1 MQEKSLK
8 VLEFYKIRDM
18 LVERAASSLGKARCP
33 VSDIRE
39 IERMQAETE
48 EASTLVARTGVQ
60 PISAFDDVQAQV
72 ARAKV
77 GGILSPKDLLL
88 CARLMQT
95 ARSVRRT
102 LVGEKDEAEETEL
115 EAGADFFCISAAAP
129 KPEPPPTSA
138 HASSSA
144 TTFAAL
150 PPFFFAS
157 GAGEDGCCGAACQV
171 CCAVCCWAACQVC
184 CSVC

>member
-18 LVERAASSLGKARCP
+18 LVERAASGLGKARCAALVP

-102 LVGEKDEAEETEL
+102 LVGEKDEAEETETPHLVGLARALYPMRRL
-115 EAGADFFCISAAAP
+115 EEEI
-129 KPEPPPTSA
+129 
-138 HASSSA
+138 
-144 TTFAAL
+144 FAAIL
-150 PPFFFAS
+150 S
-157 GAGEDGCCGAACQV
+157 EEEIDIHIDLDQGDGIATAWGCDLTYEYVKINGDYRT
-171 CCAVCCWAACQVC
+171 
-184 CSVC
+184 